1 MKYFTIATVL
11 TLASSALA
19 AIRDV
24 QLFAQSSNE
33 EINNLGLISRREGAG
48 VNYLFLAGGAETLK
62 FDDETFTI
70 FSELQT
76 GSTTARQLL
85 VVSGGVVQLSVSGQ
99 PLHVEIAEDGSV
111 KFAGSDSVAA
121 AKNINDP
128 YNYSKDS
135 FAVVTNGGEGSIPF
149 KIIAKFIGGGKSSSV
164 TKHTEA
170 PTTSPVYSN
179 KTVTVF
185 TTYCPESTTITLI
198 ICSEVCTPTV
208 IETSGSVT
216 VSSVLPSS
224 STEAPPKTSVA
235 APSTTAEAQT
245 TAPVTSYEGGANEIV
260 GGGSMAIALAA
271 AAIGLVI

>member
-1 MKYFTIATVL
+1 MKYFTIATLL
-11 TLASSALA
+11 TLTSSALA

-33 EINNLGLISRREGAG
+33 EINNNGLISRREGAG
-48 VNYLFLAGGAETLK
+48 INYLFLASGGAETLK
-62 FDDETFTI
+62 FDDETYTV

-85 VVSGGVVQLSVSGQ
+85 VVSGGVVQLSVTGQ
-99 PLHVEIAEDGSV
+99 PLHVEISEDGTV

-149 KIIAKFIGGGKSSSV
+149 TIVAKFVGGEKSSS
-164 TKHTEA
+164 TAKPTEA
-170 PTTSPVYSN
+170 PTETPVYSN

-185 TTYCPESTTITLI
+185 TTYCPESTTITLT

-224 STEAPPKTSVA
+224 TEAPPKTSVA
-235 APSTTAEAQT
+235 APSTTAEAKT
-245 TAPVTSYEGGANEIV
+245 TAPVTSYEGGANEIII
-260 GGGSMAIALAA
+260 GGSMAVALVA